1 MAIIYVAV
9 DTDDGEVLCVNE
21 SRAELEAFVMDYFGI
36 NPAKPYTLPDE
47 CLGFTKINYS
57 EHEDDLEGFWLF
69 RDRDDVISR
78 VNLWCKTLNASI

>member
-47 CLGFTKINYS
+47 CLGFTKIEYS
-57 EHEDDLEGFWLF
+57 EFEGDLEGFWLF
-69 RDRDDVISR
+69 RDRGDVISR
-78 VNLWCKTLNASI
+78 VNLWCKTLNDRI